1 MWSHLPTPKEL
12 QNPFCFTWRH
22 IELLRVV
29 FAVKQRFCC
38 SLSVVVGAAVVPTV
52 VSGSVAAA
60 VVFAAV
66 VVVGLVP
73 TLSDIAILC
82 SCVALQS
89 VL

>member
-1 MWSHLPTPKEL
+1 MPTPKEL

-60 VVFAAV
+60 VVVATGV
-66 VVVGLVP
+66 GVVGLVP